1 MMSDGAARR
10 IAYFTMEVG
19 LDTAIPTYSGGLG
32 VLAGDTLRSAADL
45 KAPVV
50 AISLLYRAGYFRQHL
65 DQTGHQSETPI
76 EWEPAQYLKPLEDRV
91 QITIEGRTVTIRP
104 WLYLITGV
112 TGGTVPVYLLDT
124 DLEENDPQDRGLTGQ
139 LYGGDQRYR
148 LMQEAILGLG
158 GLAMLGTL
166 GYDQIET
173 HHMNEGHSTLLT
185 LGLLARASGSPDL
198 SKVTDHDFATVRK
211 QCILTTH
218 TPVSAGHDR
227 FHLGLVEQVLGPE
240 WARAILRMPYFSG
253 ERLNMTHL
261 GLFFSRYVNAVARLH
276 RETSSAMYPDY
287 TVNAITNGVHAITW
301 TSQPFAELFDREIPG
316 WRQDNDFLRQATDI
330 PAWRIRDAHAAAKRD
345 LLAAVAERTG
355 VRMDPKAFTIGFA
368 RRAASYKRA
377 DLVFSDI
384 DQLSRIAGDI
394 GPLQFIFAGKAHP
407 ADDGAKYLIQN
418 VVRAGEQLN
427 GRIPLVY
434 LEDHDMALGKLLC
447 SGVDV
452 WMNNPRKPMEASGT
466 SGMKAA
472 LNGVP
477 SLSILDGWWPEG
489 WFEGVTGW
497 SIADGE
503 GGGEE
508 PDARAEAFSI
518 YDKLRNHIMPLFYE
532 EPDKYAAIMRNAIAI
547 NGSYFTTQRML
558 EQYIRNAYR
567 LS

>member
-1 MMSDGAARR
+1 MTSESVLRR
-10 IAYFTMEVG
+10 VAYFTMEVG
-19 LDTAIPTYSGGLG
+19 LDSTIPTYSGGLG

-45 KAPVV
+45 CTPIV
-50 AISLLYRAGYFRQHL
+50 AISLLYRNGYFRQHL
-65 DQTGHQSETPI
+65 DESGYQTESAFT
-76 EWEPAQYLKPLEDRV
+76 WDPAQYLKPIDV
-91 QITIEGRTVTIRP
+91 STQILIEGRTVTIKP
-104 WLYLITGV
+104 WVYTIRGV

-124 DLEENDPQDRGLTGQ
+124 DLPENDPQDRALTGQ

-148 LMQEAILGLG
+148 LMQEAVLGLG
-158 GLAMLGTL
+158 GVAMLEAL

-198 SKVTDHDFATVRK
+198 SKVTDHDFATVRRR
-211 QCILTTH
+211 CILTTH

-240 WARAILRMPYFSG
+240 WARAIVRMPYFSG

-276 RETSSAMYPDY
+276 RETASAMYPDY
-287 TVNAITNGVHAITW
+287 TIQSITNGVHSVTW
-301 TSQPFAELFDREIPG
+301 ASQPFAELFDREIPG
-316 WRQDNDFLRQATDI
+316 WRQDTDFLRQALDI
-330 PAWRIRDAHAAAKRD
+330 PGWRVRDAHAAAKRD
-345 LLAAVAERTG
+345 LLAAVAARTG
-355 VRMDPKAFTIGFA
+355 IQLDPKAFTVGFA

-377 DLVFSDI
+377 DLVFTDTE
-384 DQLSRIAGDI
+384 QLGQIAAEA

-418 VVRAGEQLN
+418 VVRAGGQLH
-427 GRIPLVY
+427 GRVPIVY
-434 LEDHDMALGKLLC
+434 LEEHDMALGKLLC
-447 SGVDV
+447 SGVDL

-497 SIADGE
+497 TIVDGE
-503 GGGEE
+503 GAGEE
-508 PDARAEAFSI
+508 SDSRAEAFSI
-518 YDKLRNHIMPLFYE
+518 YDKLRNHIMPMFYGD
-532 EPDKYAAIMRNAIAI
+532 PDQYASVMRSSIAI
-547 NGSYFTTQRML
+547 NGSYFSSQRML
-558 EQYIRNAYR
+558 EQYKRNAYH
-567 LS
+567 LT